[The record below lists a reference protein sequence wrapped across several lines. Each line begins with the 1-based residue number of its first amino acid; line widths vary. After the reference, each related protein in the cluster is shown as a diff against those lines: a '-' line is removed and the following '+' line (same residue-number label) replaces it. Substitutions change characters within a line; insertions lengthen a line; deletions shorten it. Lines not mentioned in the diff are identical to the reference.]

1 MEKTSFVYVICAYNI
16 YTPCLK
22 KSDFNIIGVL
32 PPTTPEEEVEK
43 YVEKLSCYNENDDDD
58 RYCNVWYEKRYFG
71 ETNII
76 EYESLSFEYDDEET
90 IEDLNKEFKDLA
102 EKSEKKDD
110 PIVEKRLECP
120 LYNDEYECAKKTLND
135 RIKEVQQK
143 LLPIEERF
151 SELQKDDEYLP
162 PNELIEDFVQ
172 TVKSFVRST
181 QKTIRE
187 SITDLGCLKI
197 CIDRG
202 ENCKDKISELK
213 QSCRAI
219 DEELDDLILSLF
231 NIEGVIEQINI

>member
-1 MEKTSFVYVICAYNI
+1 MEFVYVICAYNI
-16 YTPCLK
+16 YTDCLK
-22 KSDFNIIGVL
+22 KSDFDIIGVL
-32 PPTTPEEEVEK
+32 PSTTPENEVSR
-43 YVEKLSCYNENDDDD
+43 YVRSLEDYNYNYDDE
-58 RYCNVWYEKRYFG
+58 RYRDVWYEKRYFG
-71 ETNII
+71 ETNLV
-76 EYESLSFEYDDEET
+76 EYESLRFDEDDAEV
-90 IEDLNKEFKDLA
+90 IENLNNRFKDLA

-110 PIVEKRLECP
+110 PIVEKRSECP

>member
-102 EKSEKKDD
+102 EKSEKSEKNDNNGGIAGAIFDIIKD
-110 PIVEKRLECP
+110 EKQR
-120 LYNDEYECAKKTLND
+120 A
-135 RIKEVQQK
+135 
-143 LLPIEERF
+143 EE
-151 SELQKDDEYLP
+151 SEEEDKYLQPK
-162 PNELIEDFVQ
+162 ELIEDFLQ
-172 TVKSFVRST
+172 TVKSSVRSI
-181 QKTIRE
+181 QKLARE
-187 SITDLGCLKI
+187 SITELCCTNI
-197 CIDRG
+197 SIDRG
-202 ENCKDKISELK
+202 EYCKDKISDLK
-213 QSCRAI
+213 KNCRAI
-219 DEELDDLILSLF
+219 DDELNELILSLF
-231 NIEGVIEQINI
+231 YIEGVVEKINI